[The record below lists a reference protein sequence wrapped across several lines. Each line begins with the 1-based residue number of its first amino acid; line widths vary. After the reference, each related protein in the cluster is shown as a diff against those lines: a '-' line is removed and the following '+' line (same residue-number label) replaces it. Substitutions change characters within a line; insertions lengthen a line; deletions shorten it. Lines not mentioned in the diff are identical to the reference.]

1 MNKTLKTITKNGI
14 NYNLLDL
21 PGTNYFKI
29 ELVNFIGSHIERVYN
44 EYFNKNVYGI
54 SHFIE
59 HLAFRSTRD
68 YDSEELMSLLKKNG
82 SYNASTD
89 YDRINYW
96 YQTSADRIDLGI
108 RLLCN
113 IAFNDLKNI
122 NQEEFLIERSVV
134 ANEARR
140 YADDDQTMFYFNI
153 NSASCGY
160 HEEDNVIGI
169 PETIETFAIEDCI
182 KIKDMFL
189 KNSYEFNIIY
199 DSTSISEDRLI
210 KKIEDEVNSFNVI
223 LEDLK
228 YPSMIK
234 TPNKS
239 AIIENESEQK
249 MICLILDADFASPFT
264 LDYVCSYIANQSSTS
279 LNDLIREKNGL
290 TYGLDFSK
298 NKNNYQDRI
307 YFSCDIEPDKEQL
320 LLSLIKEST
329 QLTLDNFSEEA
340 YNEYIDSVKLKIII
354 KQLDQKFYSSW
365 FTLLNWYRKDIAS
378 LENIYNEDMNKAQ
391 QELVNTYA
399 TYNEMKRCISIIN
412 DMFKNEKYLK
422 ITN

>member
-82 SYNASTD
+82 SYNASTSE
-89 YDRINYW
+89 DRINYW

-223 LEDLK
+223 LEDLR

-329 QLTLDNFSEEA
+329 QLTLDNFTEEA

-391 QELVNTYA
+391 QELVNKYA
-399 TYNEMKRCISIIN
+399 TYNEMKRCISLIN